1 MRRKCTPSELLKF
14 GSRPAAAV
22 PSSTSWAVLQLNCF
36 LLQLSEL
43 SVEFS
48 YQLFK
53 FSKEEQTVPIRAY
66 TKDVLEKFVL
76 IAHFKLSQLL
86 VHFQQNFA
94 MNVIVL
100 KHVNVRLQADS
111 S

>member
-22 PSSTSWAVLQLNCF
+22 PSSTRWAALQLNCF
-36 LLQLSEL
+36 PLQLSEL

-94 MNVIVL
+94 VNVIVL